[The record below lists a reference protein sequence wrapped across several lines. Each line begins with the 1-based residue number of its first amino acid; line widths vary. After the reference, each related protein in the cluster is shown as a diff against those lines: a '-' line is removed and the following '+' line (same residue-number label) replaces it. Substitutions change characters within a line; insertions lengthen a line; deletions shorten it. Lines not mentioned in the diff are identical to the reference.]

1 MKNKIKEVLLNNN
14 KKNNF
19 STLKNAIKN
28 KNVTQIRE
36 VANYFNETDMAN
48 FMEKMNLKQ
57 QIFLLRSLD
66 NLTASEVFNH
76 LSIET
81 TTEIIEA
88 FSKKETRDIISP
100 LYSDDVV
107 ELIEEL
113 PQKLIIKILES
124 TSKEQRKD
132 INYILNYQEETVGY
146 EMNVD
151 FIPVKINDKVSE
163 VIDKINK
170 PKKKIDEDV
179 EHFYVV
185 DEKGVLIGYIPWKKL
200 LQANIKN
207 KLIAEI
213 CETNVISVRAFD
225 TKEIAAKKILKYE
238 LTQLPVVDGKNK
250 LVGILTNEEA
260 LQLVKEEFSDDIN
273 KQAGI
278 IESSDKKYFEISI
291 WQTFKSRMPWLL
303 ITISI
308 TTLSQLIFTLL
319 LKDFNENN
327 VKLEWFKFV
336 LPFLPFMLTIVGNVA
351 LQSTSMIVKGLTLS
365 EIQNSK
371 LRKVLNKELSVAFL
385 IMMTVWTINIPR
397 TFLIEFLLNQ
407 KIQWDQAK
415 FWKNL
420 LNVNVIIF
428 FAIFFSILV
437 SSSLPILA
445 NRLGYDP
452 ALMSSPLLTTIV
464 DLFVTGVAVGFSY
477 LLYTNI

>member
-1 MKNKIKEVLLNNN
+1 
-14 KKNNF
+14 
-19 STLKNAIKN
+19 
-28 KNVTQIRE
+28 
-36 VANYFNETDMAN
+36 
-48 FMEKMNLKQ
+48 
-57 QIFLLRSLD
+57 
-66 NLTASEVFNH
+66 
-76 LSIET
+76 
-81 TTEIIEA
+81 
-88 FSKKETRDIISP
+88 
-100 LYSDDVV
+100 
-107 ELIEEL
+107 
-113 PQKLIIKILES
+113 
-124 TSKEQRKD
+124 
-132 INYILNYQEETVGY
+132 
-146 EMNVD
+146 
-151 FIPVKINDKVSE
+151 
-163 VIDKINK
+163 
-170 PKKKIDEDV
+170 
-179 EHFYVV
+179 
-185 DEKGVLIGYIPWKKL
+185 
-200 LQANIKN
+200 
-207 KLIAEI
+207 
-213 CETNVISVRAFD
+213 
-225 TKEIAAKKILKYE
+225 
-238 LTQLPVVDGKNK
+238 
-250 LVGILTNEEA
+250 
-260 LQLVKEEFSDDIN
+260 
-273 KQAGI
+273 
-278 IESSDKKYFEISI
+278 
-291 WQTFKSRMPWLL
+291 MPWLL

-336 LPFLPFMLTIVGNVA
+336 LPFLPFMLTIVGNIA

-371 LRKVLNKELSVAFL
+371 LRKVLNKELSVAFW